1 MSSTGTQLETTH
13 LPNPNS
19 VVKVGDGRGFVV
31 LRRMK
36 VPQEIRRQV
45 RGGLRMVKFV
55 EQRLI
60 VTAAHCLSATIP
72 CVSSPD
78 SSQRIVK
85 GLGTLDASKS
95 DIWGE
100 CMFADPVAD
109 IAVIGEPD
117 NQQFD
122 EQADAYNDLVESV
135 SVLSIGEAESGPGW
149 MLSIDRKWTPATL
162 EVFSNIYGTSLATG
176 PTKAGQSGS
185 PILNS
190 IGKAVGVVAIG
201 GETIGTEGRK
211 DAEDNGPQPML
222 THHLPAWLVKELR

>member
-1 MSSTGTQLETTH
+1 MSSTATQLETTH

-19 VVKVGDGRGFVV
+19 VVKVGDGRGFIV

-36 VPQEIRRQV
+36 VPQEIRRQI
-45 RGGLRMVKFV
+45 RGGPRMVKFV

-72 CVSSPD
+72 CSSAA
-78 SSQRIVK
+78 SSHERTVK
-85 GLGTLDASKS
+85 DLGTLDASKS

-100 CMFADPVAD
+100 CLFADPVAD

-117 NQQFD
+117 NQEFD
-122 EQADAYNDLVESV
+122 EQADAYTDLVESA

-149 MLSIDRKWTPATL
+149 MLSLDRKWTPATL
-162 EVFSNIYGTSLATG
+162 EVISNIYGTSLVTG
-176 PTKAGQSGS
+176 PTKAEQSGS

-190 IGKAVGVVAIG
+190 IGKAVGVVIG
-201 GETIGTEGRK
+201 GGTMVLEGRK